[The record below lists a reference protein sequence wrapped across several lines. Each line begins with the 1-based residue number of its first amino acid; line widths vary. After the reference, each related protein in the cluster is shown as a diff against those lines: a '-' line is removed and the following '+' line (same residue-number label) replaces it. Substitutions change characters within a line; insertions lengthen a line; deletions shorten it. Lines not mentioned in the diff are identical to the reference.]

1 MINHSENI
9 CSSVIVY
16 HNCQKNHTSW
26 EFIKKSG
33 SSIRFKNCSSRWC
46 EDDMLIPDSNVD
58 ENDIFKTELEH
69 LVMGNEI
76 LQRDEEC

>member
-1 MINHSENI
+1 MMRYRRLESAWPGFGRGHLFDKLEEAAM
-9 CSSVIVY
+9 
-16 HNCQKNHTSW
+16 KLDDL
-26 EFIKKSG
+26 KK
-33 SSIRFKNCSSRWC
+33 IQNCSSRWC
-46 EDDMLIPDSNVD
+46 EDDKLIPDSNVD